1 MKKGM
6 KVWLLIAAILC
17 SVGLTV
23 CVIAWAAVDFDFMKL
38 DSADFT
44 DNVYELD
51 GHVDGIQIN
60 FDTANVRFGV
70 SPDRVVRV
78 FTHEKEDNPHT
89 VQKAGGKLLIF
100 RVKKPWYQKLDFSFE
115 EEWITIHLPEDVFY
129 SLTAKVNTAD
139 LVLSS
144 GLSFSGV
151 NIETDTGDVHIAS
164 DVSGSIIVK
173 ADTGDVLLE
182 NTNPRYIEIETDTG
196 DVTLKNTL
204 CRRDLSITTDTG
216 DVSFDRLDA
225 ESLTIETD
233 TGDVEGTLLSD
244 KTFVVRSDTG
254 RKKYPH
260 TTGGGLCNITTDT
273 GDIEIDIVK

>member
-1 MKKGM
+1 M
-6 KVWLLIAAILC
+6 KVWLLIAAIFC

-44 DNVYELD
+44 DNMYEFD
-51 GHVDGIQIN
+51 GYIDGIHIN

-70 SPDRVVRV
+70 SPDSVVRV
-78 FTHEKEDNPHT
+78 FTHEKEDNLHT
-89 VQKAGGKLLIF
+89 VQKAGGKLLIL
-100 RVKKPWYQKLDFSFE
+100 RVEKPWYQKLDFTFE
-115 EEWITIHLPEDVFY
+115 EEWITVHLPKDVFY

-139 LVLSS
+139 LVLPS

-164 DVSGSIIVK
+164 SVRGSILVE
-173 ADTGDVLLE
+173 ADYGDVLLE
-182 NTNPRYIEIETDTG
+182 NTNPKHIEIETDTG

-204 CRRDLSITTDTG
+204 CRYDLSITTDTG
-216 DVSFDRLDA
+216 DIRFDRVDA
-225 ESLTIETD
+225 QSLTIETD

-244 KTFVVRSDTG
+244 KTFDVKTDTG
-254 RKKYPH
+254 RKKYPKE
-260 TTGGGLCNITTDT
+260 TVGGLCKITTDT
-273 GDIEIDIVK
+273 GDIVIDIVK

>member
-6 KVWLLIAAILC
+6 KVWLLIAAIFC

-44 DNVYELD
+44 DNFYEFD
-51 GHVDGIQIN
+51 GYIDGIHIS
-60 FDTANVRFGV
+60 FDTANIRFGV
-70 SPDRVVRV
+70 SPDSVVRV
-78 FTHEKEDNPHT
+78 FTHEKEDNLHI
-89 VQKAGGKLLIF
+89 VQKASGKLLIF
-100 RVKKPWYQKLDFSFE
+100 RAKKPWYQKLDFSFE
-115 EEWITIHLPEDVFY
+115 EEWITVHLPEDVFY

-151 NIETDTGDVHIAS
+151 NLETDTGDVHIAS
-164 DVSGSIIVK
+164 EVRGSITVK

-216 DVSFDRLDA
+216 DVSFERCDA
-225 ESLTIETD
+225 ANIYIVTD
-233 TGDVEGTLLSD
+233 TGDVEGTLLSE
-244 KTFVVRSDTG
+244 KIFLVETDTG
-254 RKKYPH
+254 DERVPIG
-260 TTGGGLCNITTDT
+260 TVGGLCKVTTDT
-273 GDIEIDIVK
+273 GDIEIRIVK

>member
-1 MKKGM
+1 M
-6 KVWLLIAAILC
+6 KVWLLIAAIFC

-44 DNVYELD
+44 DNMYEFD
-51 GHVDGIQIN
+51 GYIDGIHIN

-70 SPDRVVRV
+70 SPDSVVRV
-78 FTHEKEDNPHT
+78 FTHEKEDNLHT
-89 VQKAGGKLLIF
+89 VQKAGGKLLIL
-100 RVKKPWYQKLDFSFE
+100 RVEKPWYQKLDFTFE
-115 EEWITIHLPEDVFY
+115 EEWITVHLPKDVFY

-139 LVLSS
+139 LVLPS

-164 DVSGSIIVK
+164 SVRGSILVE
-173 ADTGDVLLE
+173 ADYGDVLLE
-182 NTNPRYIEIETDTG
+182 NTNPKHIEIETDTG

-204 CRRDLSITTDTG
+204 CRYDLSITTDTG
-216 DVSFDRLDA
+216 DIRFDRVDA
-225 ESLTIETD
+225 QSLTIETD

-244 KTFVVRSDTG
+244 KTFDVTTDTG
-254 RKKYPH
+254 RKKYPKE
-260 TTGGGLCNITTDT
+260 TVGGLCKITTDT
-273 GDIEIDIVK
+273 GDIVIDIVK

>member
-44 DNVYELD
+44 DNVYEFD
-51 GHVDGIQIN
+51 GYIDGIHIN
-60 FDTANVRFGV
+60 FDTANIRFGV
-70 SPDRVVRV
+70 SPDSVVRV
-78 FTHEKEDNPHT
+78 FTHEKEDNLHI
-89 VQKAGGKLLIF
+89 VQKAGGKLLIL
-100 RVKKPWYQKLDFSFE
+100 RVEKPWYQKLDFSFE
-115 EEWITIHLPEDVFY
+115 EEWITVHLPEDVFY

-151 NIETDTGDVHIAS
+151 NLETDTGDVHIAS
-164 DVSGSIIVK
+164 EVSGSITVK

-244 KTFVVRSDTG
+244 KTFDARSGTG
-254 RKKYPH
+254 SERVPLG
-260 TTGGGLCNITTDT
+260 TAGGLCKVTTDT
-273 GDIEIDIVK
+273 GDIEIRIVK